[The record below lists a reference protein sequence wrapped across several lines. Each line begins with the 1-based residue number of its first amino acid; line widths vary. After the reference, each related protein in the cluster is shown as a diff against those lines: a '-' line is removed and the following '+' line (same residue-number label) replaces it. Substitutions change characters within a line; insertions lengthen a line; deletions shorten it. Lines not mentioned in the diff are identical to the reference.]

1 MIKKIISLSILFS
14 IGINPSF
21 AVENGEVDKGTSRVV
36 SLYIG
41 DIMLGC
47 SGYIYEPRIV
57 LTAGHCV
64 TGQYP
69 ITKVGLA
76 NKTASPTAE
85 KIDVQGVLIPETYT
99 TQSPYQNDFAVLIL
113 SKPMTITNKVLLF
126 NEEIQKNI
134 NGLNS
139 QVKVAGYGEQNN
151 QGTNFNTVRDAKYF
165 FATLSHISNEI
176 NVINGPTGNVC
187 SGDSGGPN
195 TIIYNN
201 QEVYLGATSHGW
213 NQPNCGRY
221 SGGGS
226 RVLQFDPVY
235 KYVDLIDKAKAMV
248 TPAVIA
254 QETTPVVKK
263 KVLAK
268 KKCIKLKNG
277 KCKK

>member
-1 MIKKIISLSILFS
+1 MIKKIIALSILFS
-14 IGINPSF
+14 IGINPSS

-36 SLYIG
+36 SLYVG
-41 DIMLGC
+41 DIILGC

-85 KIDVQGVLIPETYT
+85 KIDVQGVVIPETYT
-99 TQSPYQNDFAVLIL
+99 AQSPYQNDFAVLIL
-113 SKPMTITNKVLLF
+113 SKPMAITNKVLLLT
-126 NEEIQKNI
+126 EEIQNSI
-134 NGLNS
+134 QGLNL
-139 QVKVAGYGEQNN
+139 QVKVAGYGEQDS
-151 QGTNFNTVRDAKYF
+151 QGTSSTTVRDAKYF
-165 FATLSHISNEI
+165 FATLSNISHEI
-176 NVINGPTGNVC
+176 NLINGPTGNVC

-195 TIIYNN
+195 TIVYNN

-221 SGGGS
+221 NGGGS
-226 RVLQFDPVY
+226 RSLQFDPVY
-235 KYVDLIDKAKAMV
+235 KHGDIIAKAQAIV
-248 TPAVIA
+248 TAAVVL
-254 QETTPVVKK
+254 QDKTPVVKK
-263 KVLAK
+263 KVVVK
-268 KKCIKLKNG
+268 KKCVKLKNG